1 MAAAAHNT
9 SSQRVVQKMEQP
21 PADSGK
27 QKERALSSPGRRVR
41 ATLSSRERSDTAPTK
56 TAATSSSVEWPLLES
71 PALSRMQVTGFEMLN
86 GSVVSHR
93 VWLAVASDIEC
104 MVRMV
109 KIHVNIGRW
118 MYM

>member
-9 SSQRVVQKMEQP
+9 SSQRVVQNMEQP
-21 PADSGK
+21 PADGGK

-56 TAATSSSVEWPLLES
+56 TGATSSVEWPLLES

-93 VWLAVASDIEC
+93 VWVAVASDIEY

-109 KIHVNIGRW
+109 KVHVNIDRW
-118 MYM
+118 VYV